1 MHLVTI
7 FCSDACKCR
16 TQIFMS
22 SLVFFGVISFC
33 PKFGT
38 SMIEAQSYNFTP
50 YMEQTEANPTLRLL
64 YYDKAN
70 ILPASDLTQQRNYS
84 RGRKGLIYG
93 GKDHKQFLGCIGCG
107 NYNSD
112 SICNTHGS
120 YGSKYSQDGLF
131 NKYSTFGSKYS
142 RDSPWNSYS
151 STRQTPILVDEQGR
165 FYGYFTSNP
174 YQTKSFSYAR
184 DLKKWYK
191 ESEGDLSLFQEKLCA
206 YLG

>member
-1 MHLVTI
+1 MHRVTI
-7 FCSDACKCR
+7 FCSETIKCL
-16 TQIFMS
+16 TQVFMS
-22 SLVFFGVISFC
+22 SVVFFGIITFC

-38 SMIEAQSYNFTP
+38 SMIEAQSYNLDP
-50 YMEQTEANPTLRLL
+50 YVEQTEANPMLHLL
-64 YYDKAN
+64 YYGKSN
-70 ILPASDLTQQRNYS
+70 ILPTSDLTQQRNYS

-107 NYNSD
+107 TYSSD

-142 RDSPWNSYS
+142 QDSPWNSYS

-174 YQTKSFSYAR
+174 YQSKAFSYAR

-191 ESEGDLSLFQEKLCA
+191 EAEGDLSLFQERLCA